1 MFYTSKAIAYYDS
14 MPKEKDFGIDEACS
28 VFFNWKDATVEN
40 AKEYENR
47 IRKLKL
53 LKVMKSVMDNEL
65 TPTQKDIVR
74 LHYFENKNGEE
85 IAGMYGLNRS
95 TVSRML
101 NKIES
106 IITENMRYVFE
117 YSELNLNEEFPPVT
131 VARAI
136 AFITADSA
144 KADSIGK
151 RIRKARLSKLL
162 TQEQVA
168 AATGMTVKRVDM
180 IEKTGNM
187 TVQEMMKLIFFLSV
201 SADYVIYGV

>member
-1 MFYTSKAIAYYDS
+1 MFYTSKSIAYYDS
-14 MPKEKDFGIDEACS
+14 MPKEKDFDIDEACS
-28 VFFNWKDATVEN
+28 VFFNWKDATIEN

-53 LKVMKSVMDNEL
+53 LKVMKSIMDNEL

-85 IAGMYGLNRS
+85 IAGMYGINRS

-101 NKIES
+101 SKTES
-106 IITENMRYVFE
+106 IIREHMKYVFE
-117 YSELNLNEEFPPVT
+117 YSELDLSEEAPPVT

-168 AATGMTVKRVDM
+168 AATGMTAQRLEM
-180 IEKTGNM
+180 IEKSGNL
-187 TVQEMMKLIFFLSV
+187 TVQELMKLIFFFSV
-201 SADYVIYGV
+201 SADYIIYGV